1 MRLIFDKKK
10 INKNSS
16 DWNYCSL
23 ADVEKNIKMNTS
35 NQENISLIKGKVE
48 NTLNDKKN
56 LPKNI
61 SILKLDT
68 CTYESIKLK
77 LEVLFPRI
85 EKGGI
90 LIIDN
95 YTNFNGVKIAVDNYF
110 KNKNFKLIYDKI
122 SGQIRVN
129 I

>member
-1 MRLIFDKKK
+1 MGLRISYIIFNIDFIK
-10 INKNSS
+10 SHTFGYS
-16 DWNYCSL
+16 H
-23 ADVEKNIKMNTS
+23 AKNIKMNTL
-35 NQENISLIKGKVE
+35 NQDNILLIKGKVE
-48 NTLNDKKN
+48 NTLYIKKN
-56 LPKNI
+56 IPKKI

-68 CTYESIKLK
+68 CTYESIKLE

-95 YTNFNGVKIAVDNYF
+95 YNNFNGVKIAVDNYF